1 MKCVKCGNDITQ
13 KDLYCP
19 ACGTINLKNKENEV
33 IASMANNKDYQ
44 YDEENTLTKKIIRKL
59 DNCKALFII
68 INIILFLI
76 SFPLFKYGFDIG
88 DRYNLL
94 LLVFSL
100 LFDTYVLSLEIILKK
115 AGLSWWGIFIPLYN
129 LYLLF
134 KLIFGNGYLSIIS
147 IIPLLVFWYAYDFL
161 SYAPEL
167 SGITIFLELGSM
179 VAIVIE
185 FMVIFFMIGKRFGR
199 SGIITMLFSF
209 VIIPSIAFNK
219 KYTYDNYYTSNS
231 YLD

>member
-1 MKCVKCGNDITQ
+1 MKCVKCGNDITEN
-13 KDLYCP
+13 DLYCP
-19 ACGTINLKNKENEV
+19 VCGTINIKNKENEV

-44 YDEENTLTKKIIRKL
+44 YDEENTLIKKIIRKL

-100 LFDTYVLSLEIILKK
+100 LFDTYALSLEVILKK

-147 IIPLLVFWYAYDFL
+147 IIPLLIFWYAYDFL
-161 SYAPEL
+161 SYAPGL
-167 SGITIFLELGSM
+167 SGITTFLELGSM
-179 VAIVIE
+179 AAIIIE

-199 SGIITMLFSF
+199 SGIITMLFSY

>member
-13 KDLYCP
+13 QDLYCP
-19 ACGTINLKNKENEV
+19 VCGTINLKNKENKI

-44 YDEENTLTKKIIRKL
+44 YDEENTLIKKIIRKL

-68 INIILFLI
+68 INVILFLV

-88 DRYNLL
+88 DRYNIL

-100 LFDTYVLSLEIILKK
+100 MFDTYVLSLEVILKK
-115 AGLSWWGIFIPLYN
+115 SGLSWWGIFIPLYN
-129 LYLLF
+129 FYLLF
-134 KLIFGNGYLSIIS
+134 KLIFGNGYLFIIS

-161 SYAPEL
+161 SFVPPL
-167 SGITIFLELGSM
+167 VDITTFLKLGSM
-179 VAIVIE
+179 AAIVIE

-199 SGIITMLFSF
+199 SGIITMLFSY

-219 KYTYDNYYTSNS
+219 KYTYDNYYIDNS

>member
-1 MKCVKCGNDITQ
+1 MKCVKCGNDITY

-19 ACGTINLKNKENEV
+19 VCGTINLKNKENK
-33 IASMANNKDYQ
+33 IIDNMANNKDYQ
-44 YDEENTLTKKIIRKL
+44 YDEENTFIKKIIRKL

-68 INIILFLI
+68 INIILFLV

-94 LLVFSL
+94 LLVFTL

-129 LYLLF
+129 FYLLF
-134 KLIFGNGYLSIIS
+134 KLIFGNGYLFIIS

-161 SYAPEL
+161 SFIPPL
-167 SGITIFLELGSM
+167 VDITTFLELGSM
-179 VAIVIE
+179 AAIVIE

-219 KYTYDNYYTSNS
+219 KYTYDNYYISNS